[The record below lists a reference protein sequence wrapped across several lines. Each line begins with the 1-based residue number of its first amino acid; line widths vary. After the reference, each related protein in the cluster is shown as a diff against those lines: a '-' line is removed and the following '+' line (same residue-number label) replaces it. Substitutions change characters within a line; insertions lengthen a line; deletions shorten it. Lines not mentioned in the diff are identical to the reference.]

1 MSAGVP
7 EEVREEVHGEV
18 RDEMRDHVSDDVR
31 DRARRVRLLVCDV
44 DGVLTD
50 GRLHFFEDTEG
61 GVHEA
66 KSFSI
71 LDGFGI
77 KLLQD
82 TGVAVA
88 IITGRRS
95 EIVRHR
101 AQEIGIRH
109 VVQGAGDK
117 KPAWTQLLTELAMT
131 AEASAYI
138 GDDWPDL
145 PVIRACGLGITVAN
159 APETMQRHA
168 HYVTRSRGGAGAV
181 REACELIMQAQG
193 TFDARL
199 EAYLQ

>member
-1 MSAGVP
+1 MSAG
-7 EEVREEVHGEV
+7 
-18 RDEMRDHVSDDVR
+18 MSDGLSASVR

-50 GRLHFFEDTEG
+50 GRLHFFEDANG
-61 GVHEA
+61 AVHEA

-77 KLLQD
+77 KLLQES
-82 TGVAVA
+82 GVAVA

-95 EIVRHR
+95 EIVTRR
-101 AQEIGIRH
+101 AKEIGIRH
-109 VVQGAGDK
+109 VVQGTEDK
-117 KPAWTQLLTELAMT
+117 KRAWTALLAQLAMAPET
-131 AEASAYI
+131 SAYI

-159 APETMQRHA
+159 APEPMQRHA
-168 HYVTRSRGGAGAV
+168 HYVTRTIGGAGAV
-181 REACELIMQAQG
+181 REACELIMQAQD

-199 EAYLQ
+199 EAYLH

>member
-1 MSAGVP
+1 M
-7 EEVREEVHGEV
+7 
-18 RDEMRDHVSDDVR
+18 SDDVR
-31 DRARRVRLLVCDV
+31 DRARHIRLLVCDV

-50 GRLHFFEDTEG
+50 GRLHFFEDAEG

-95 EIVRHR
+95 DIVRRR
-101 AQEIGIRH
+101 AKELGIRH
-109 VVQGAGDK
+109 VVQGADDK
-117 KPAWTQLLTELAMT
+117 KRAWTTLLAELGMT
-131 AEASAYI
+131 PETSAYI

-159 APETMQRHA
+159 APEPMQRHA
-168 HYVTRSRGGAGAV
+168 HYVTRSCGGAGAV

-193 TFDARL
+193 TFDTRL
-199 EAYLQ
+199 QAYLE